1 MTIKEAN
8 IEVFWRAYET
18 LKPKERQILAER
30 ILGDRKLLE
39 DLFDHM
45 LIEKAK
51 KVKEKPITLA
61 EYVACRQR
69 AAG

>member
-1 MTIKEAN
+1 MTIKEEN

-39 DLFDHM
+39 DLFDHV

-51 KVKEKPITLA
+51 KVKGKPITLV
-61 EYVACRQR
+61 EYSTHRHK
-69 AAG
+69 AAS